1 MVSEPKIIKSS
12 GDAQK
17 VKEERRN
24 NMKTI
29 IKDVLS
35 CKSLRDGVKQALTA
49 ILIAVLERIV
59 ISLRGGKHEVYYI
72 DS

>member
-1 MVSEPKIIKSS
+1 
-12 GDAQK
+12 
-17 VKEERRN
+17 
-24 NMKTI
+24 MKTI